1 MLYQSLKLTNGIW
14 VLAELR
20 IQPSNPTFTVR
31 PLPLAVP
38 VPLAC
43 PGGGRRV
50 PVGSPLQ
57 QRGGSRGGAER
68 SQPPEVPWLSRSA
81 RCSPLSPSSLTF
93 WGAGGERRC

>member
-43 PGGGRRV
+43 PGGGDTQGPCGVALAAAGR
-50 PVGSPLQ
+50 Q
-57 QRGGSRGGAER
+57 QRGSREVPAPR
-68 SQPPEVPWLSRSA
+68 SPLAKPRRSVQPPVPILADFLGR
-81 RCSPLSPSSLTF
+81 
-93 WGAGGERRC
+93 WG